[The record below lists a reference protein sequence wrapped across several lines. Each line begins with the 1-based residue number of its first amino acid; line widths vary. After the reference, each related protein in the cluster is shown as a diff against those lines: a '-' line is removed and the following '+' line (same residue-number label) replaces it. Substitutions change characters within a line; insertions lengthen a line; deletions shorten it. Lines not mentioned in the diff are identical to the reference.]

1 VPQRNVNPWEW
12 QDQYGFSQ
20 AVEVMGGDRVVYCAG
35 QTSSDEN
42 GDTVAP
48 GDMPAQV
55 EKAFDNVETVLREAG
70 MSLAEVVRINYYVT
84 DVDRFLAEG
93 MAVVGA
99 RLGAAGVQPA
109 STLLGV
115 TRLAYADLLVEIEA
129 TAVA

>member
-1 VPQRNVNPWEW
+1 MEQRKVNPWTW

-20 AVEVMGGDRVVYCAG
+20 AIEVSGAQRVVYCAG

-42 GDTVAP
+42 GQTVAP
-48 GDMPAQV
+48 GDMRAQA
-55 EKAFDNVETVLREAG
+55 EKALANLETVLRDAG
-70 MSLAEVVRINYYVT
+70 LGLESVVRLNSYVT

-93 MAVVGA
+93 AQVIGE
-99 RLGAAGVQPA
+99 RLRAAGVQPA

-115 TRLAYADLLVEIEA
+115 ERLAFPDLLVELEA